1 LRTFDAHSDNEGTSH
16 LGGEIRFFLGT
27 TIYLDYIETIVIKFN
42 VDFRLSTSGVA
53 ACFFR
58 NFCKFF
64 LNYKGV
70 RKKSDVREEE

>member
-1 LRTFDAHSDNEGTSH
+1 
-16 LGGEIRFFLGT
+16 LGRRDSVFLGS
-27 TIYLDYIETIVIKFN
+27 TIYLDYIETIVIKLN
-42 VDFRLSTSGVA
+42 VDFHLSTPGVA

-70 RKKSDVREEE
+70 GKKSDVREEE